1 VEGDGRVNP
10 FTVSK
15 LNGYAQECG
24 FASDVERF
32 EMILNVPAYLQ
43 DQLEEWL
50 DTDGSH
56 AGLVKILETKRP
68 VRRKGEL

>member
-1 VEGDGRVNP
+1 VNP
-10 FTVSK
+10 FTVSN
-15 LNGYAQECG
+15 LNNYAQEQG

-50 DTDGSH
+50 DTDGTKQ
-56 AGLVKILETKRP
+56 GLEKILATKAP
-68 VRRKGEL
+68 VRRKGAE